1 MVGAKQARAYDS
13 SNRRAQA
20 LLTRERILD
29 EARRLFVA
37 NGFAA
42 TSIAAVAAAAGVS
55 SPTVFSA
62 FGSKVNLLKEA
73 AETTIVGDARPIP
86 MAERAEMQ
94 HVRDGKTAEDVL
106 QRLAALVAARSGAI
120 YPIYSVIYNNRDGYP
135 EIAALAD
142 LLDAQRLTGA
152 AAMAQ
157 VVLTRLDP
165 NSGEAD
171 QGQERQLDE
180 LRDCLW
186 ALMSLSWYEAFVVQR
201 GWSVAAYQ
209 AWLYEAMI
217 IPLRRRAATTPA
229 TSSRI

>member
-1 MVGAKQARAYDS
+1 MVGARQARTYDS

-20 LLTRERILD
+20 LRTRERILD
-29 EARRLFVA
+29 EARRLFIA

-42 TSIAAVAAAAGVS
+42 TSIAAVAAAAQVS

-106 QRLAALVAARSGAI
+106 RRFAALVAARSGEI

-135 EIAALAD
+135 EIATLAD
-142 LLDAQRLTGA
+142 LLDDQRLTGA
-152 AAMAQ
+152 KAMAQ
-157 VVLTRLDP
+157 AVLTRLEP
-165 NSGEAD
+165 E
-171 QGQERQLDE
+171 ERTDEQQLAE

-186 ALMSLSWYEAFVVQR
+186 ALMSLAWYEAFVVQR

-209 AWLYEAMI
+209 AWLSEAMI
-217 IPLRRRAATTPA
+217 IPLRRRAASTPA